1 MAQDA
6 MAFLA
11 RNRKQLGEEGFAVF
25 FFLASRLDFQNFIL
39 VNQAEVGRELGM
51 HRSNVNKAIQ
61 KLKGMGVLTE
71 GPKSGVSPTFRLNPV
86 VGWKGKAKEHFGAL
100 REAQKRGWTLIDNDQ
115 LPCPSNRPVARLGV
129 SYASQ
134 TAQQGQGQGAAC
146 LPSRSL
152 YNRRSPRHRLLLNS
166 HRSLTLR
173 Q

>member
-1 MAQDA
+1 MKAGEGKGRTIETVDPSTGELLKGVFAFIPDKHRSPFGKDWFAMAQDA

-115 LPCPSNRPVARLGV
+115 LP
-129 SYASQ
+129 
-134 TAQQGQGQGAAC
+134 
-146 LPSRSL
+146 LPL
-152 YNRRSPRHRLLLNS
+152 
-166 HRSLTLR
+166 
-173 Q
+173 

>member
-1 MAQDA
+1 MDRRRLEQHRMKAGEGKGRSIETVDPSTGELLKGVFAFIPDKHRSPFGKDWFAMAQDA

-25 FFLASRLDFQNFIL
+25 FFLASRLDFQNYIL

-100 REAQKRGWTLIDNDQ
+100 REAQKRGWTLIDNEQ
-115 LPCPSNRPVARLGV
+115 LP
-129 SYASQ
+129 
-134 TAQQGQGQGAAC
+134 
-146 LPSRSL
+146 LPL
-152 YNRRSPRHRLLLNS
+152 
-166 HRSLTLR
+166 
-173 Q
+173 